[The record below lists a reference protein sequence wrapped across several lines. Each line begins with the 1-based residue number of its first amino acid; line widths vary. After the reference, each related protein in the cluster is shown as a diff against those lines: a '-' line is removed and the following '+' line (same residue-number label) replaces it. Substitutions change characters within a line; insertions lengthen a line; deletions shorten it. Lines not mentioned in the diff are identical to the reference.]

1 MPRRRGPAPGRAMGR
16 ARRTRRRRRRRR
28 VMLVGGMVA
37 FGAHKMSQKDA
48 KRIEEHTGVNPEELE
63 DDELDQAMSE
73 LNIEKQTVTPEDLEQ
88 GGAPAAP
95 EPAAAPADSPS
106 DYIAELEKLASLRD
120 SGILTDEEF
129 EAKKRQILGLD

>member
-1 MPRRRGPAPGRAMGR
+1 
-16 ARRTRRRRRRRR
+16 
-28 VMLVGGMVA
+28 MLVGGMVA

-63 DDELDQAMSE
+63 DAELEQAMSE
-73 LNIEKQTVTPEDLEQ
+73 LNIEKQAVTPEDLEH